1 MKFMIYTRD
10 REDALAVRRA
20 NRTAHLDFLRG
31 ESDVKVISAG
41 PWLSDRGL
49 EEDVAVGSLLV
60 VEASSIEAVQTWNK
74 DDPYVLAGLTANV
87 TIHPLGGWTNF

>member
-1 MKFMIYTRD
+1 MKFMVYTRD

-20 NRTAHLDFLRG
+20 NRVAHLNFLRG

-60 VEASSIEAVQTWNK
+60 VEADRIETVRAWNK

-87 TIHPLGGWTNF
+87 TIHPLGGWTDF